1 MTAITLR
8 FSELSASRQ
17 VLVRLCQDINFGQIL
32 GLQVRNAEPI
42 WDPPPTILSEVKL
55 EIEEAPRPERDLADF
70 KLSSAIRRLMRRL
83 DQIQEGRIEKI
94 EIREGI
100 PRRLMI
106 SGLVNSTALPAGPRL
121 ANPV

>member
-1 MTAITLR
+1 MDQLPR
-8 FSELSASRQ
+8 FSQLSTSRQ
-17 VLVRLCQDINFGQIL
+17 ALVRLCQAINFGQIL

-42 WDPPPTILSEVKL
+42 WDPSPTVLSEIKL
-55 EIEEAPRPERDLADF
+55 EIEEAPQLALDLADF
-70 KLSSAIRRLMRRL
+70 KLSSAIRRLMLQL

-106 SGLVNSTALPAGPRL
+106 SGLVNSTARTSAPRMAGP
-121 ANPV
+121 V

>member
-1 MTAITLR
+1 MDQPLR
-8 FSELSASRQ
+8 FSQLSTSRQ
-17 VLVRLCQDINFGQIL
+17 ALVRLCQDINFGQIL

-42 WDPPPTILSEVKL
+42 WDPPPTILSEIKL
-55 EIEEAPRPERDLADF
+55 ESEEAPRLALDLADF
-70 KLSSAIRRLMRRL
+70 KLSSAIRRLMRQL

-121 ANPV
+121 ADPV